1 MPKCRPMIDY
11 EGSKEMPL
19 RYRGTEAPD
28 DEAAGDLDLA
38 PLFEEGE
45 PGEIRPAPNE
55 DCKEALLA
63 IGDDESFEEP
73 VEVPK
78 VKNFLP
84 RRINSFASS

>member
-1 MPKCRPMIDY
+1 MPKCDRFRRRQRDAAAIPRDR
-11 EGSKEMPL
+11 GS
-19 RYRGTEAPD
+19 D
-28 DEAAGDLDLA
+28 DEAAGDLDFA
-38 PLFEEGE
+38 PLFEEEE

-55 DCKEALLA
+55 DRDTALLA
-63 IGDDESFEEP
+63 LGDDESFEEQ